1 MVVQILQDLLVIDTV
16 LVALVCHL
24 VELEVHM
31 LDIFCQRI
39 QFFESAVLIAADICR
54 VEAVC
59 RALDQGSELGIHA
72 VLCLEVELEEVRSG
86 CKDFIRILDNIG
98 VEIAHNSRD
107 IVSHDAGRSL
117 HVKACV
123 RYDADVRGIQA
134 QHLFDVL
141 VSLSD
146 AKAQAG
152 VDLNVEGYV
161 VLDRGLKAGLD
172 DPGGD
177 HGYETDSLEAE
188 TVCHDDLLFDQ
199 GDALALCEFPVL
211 EHVGVEKYV
220 VAGKA
225 DAIFLYQR
233 VPHLISLLCRFRRP
247 VEHLVGQKL
256 DAVRAEALHKCDD
269 LFQIHLS
276 L

>member
-1 MVVQILQDLLVIDTV
+1 MVVQILQDLLVIDAV

-24 VELEVHM
+24 VELEVYM

-39 QFFESAVLIAADICR
+39 QFFEPAILVSADVCR
-54 VEAVC
+54 IEAVC

-72 VLCLEVELEEVRSG
+72 VLCLEVELEEICPG
-86 CKDFIRILDNIG
+86 CKDFVRVLDDIG
-98 VEIAHNSRD
+98 VEIAHDSGD
-107 IVSHDAGRSL
+107 VIGHDAGRSL
-117 HVKACV
+117 HIKAGV
-123 RYDADVRGIQA
+123 RYDSDVRGIQA

-152 VDLNVEGYV
+152 VNLDVEGYV

-177 HGYETDSLEAE
+177 HGYETDGLEAE
-188 TVCHDDLLFDQ
+188 AMCHDDLFFDQ

-220 VAGKA
+220 VAGQA
-225 DAIFLYQR
+225 DAVFLYQG
-233 VPHLISLLCRFRRP
+233 VPHLIGLFRGLRGS
-247 VEHLVGQKL
+247 VQHLIGQKL
-256 DAVRAEALHKCDD
+256 DAV
-269 LFQIHLS
+269 
-276 L
+276 